1 MIKKLKIITIFY
13 IAALTLLAVVPSLT
27 TGEAFSFSDKVEHFF
42 AFLILSVLFLYSF
55 RNKMFLIVYPVFHEG
70 LQLFVSW
77 RVFDFSDLFANF
89 MGTTCALIALYFVN
103 KNKKETETSR
113 ITY

>member
-1 MIKKLKIITIFY
+1 MISKLKVITIFY
-13 IAALTLLAVVPSLT
+13 VVVLTILAIIPTQTV
-27 TGEAFSFSDKVEHFF
+27 GEAPSFRDKLEHFL
-42 AFLILSVLFLYSF
+42 AFLVLGVLFLYSF
-55 RNKMFLIVYPVFHEG
+55 KNKAFLIVYPVFHEG

-77 RVFDFSDLFANF
+77 RVFDFSDLFSNF
-89 MGTTCALIALYFVN
+89 MGIICAFIALYFVN